1 MASHEVRLRGSEVI
15 AEGTMLFRFDKPA
28 GFAFQAGQALDLA
41 LLEPPAEPNSSH
53 RLLSIVSAPYEGE
66 ISVATRMRDA
76 SAFKRALKALPPG
89 ARVRIKG
96 PTGMM
101 TLHDDAQR
109 TAVFIAGGIGITPFM
124 SMLRQ
129 AAHDRLRHRFFL
141 LYSNRVP
148 AQAAFLEELN
158 LLGKTYDRFRLV
170 ARMTDAE
177 GFLDAA
183 AIQRVAEQAQAPLYY
198 LAGPPAMADA
208 MTKIL
213 RGSDVKEEDIHTEEF
228 YGY

>member
-1 MASHEVRLRGSEVI
+1 MASHEVRLRGSEAI

-28 GFAFQAGQALDLA
+28 GFAFQAGQAVDIA

-53 RLLSIVSAPYEGE
+53 RLLSIVSAPYEDE
-66 ISVATRMRDA
+66 ISVATRMREG
-76 SAFKRALKALPPG
+76 SAFKRALKALPLG
-89 ARVRIKG
+89 AKVRVKG
-96 PTGMM
+96 PTGVM
-101 TLHDDAQR
+101 TLHDDAER
-109 TAVFIAGGIGITPFM
+109 AAVFIAGGIGITPFM

-148 AQAAFLEELN
+148 AQAAFLEELT
-158 LLGKTYDRFRLV
+158 LLGTQYDRFQLV

-177 GFLDAA
+177 GFLDAP
-183 AIQRVAEQAQAPLYY
+183 AIQRVTAQAHAPLYY
-198 LAGPPAMADA
+198 LAGPPAMAEA
-208 MTKIL
+208 MTRIL
-213 RGSDVKEEDIHTEEF
+213 RGAGVKDEDIHSEEF